1 MLGTCNDQMIEANVD
16 MNKVWFYR
24 GIDLV
29 KFNKSKHQSW
39 KICAIV
45 PRSLLPVKGA
55 TNTDNFLVTVG
66 DGP

>member
-29 KFNKSKHQSW
+29 KFNKSKHQS
-39 KICAIV
+39 
-45 PRSLLPVKGA
+45 
-55 TNTDNFLVTVG
+55 
-66 DGP
+66 